1 MSGFC
6 IEVNTFFS
14 PCAFHNEYDRVQI
27 QECTKV
33 LMTFIQIMH
42 ISNMSSSWVWIDELL
57 MGFFLLHQAWE
68 AGEAGETGR
77 KQFCLQKLSF
87 WVWIFFV
94 CILFF
99 TQKLFFFNFTQK
111 VDFACEFTFFPVLL
125 LGYKEECWRSWG
137 NVFDTV
143 HPLQPLPCCRY
154 LCEEEESVG
163 YSGTASGEDLYIFL
177 QLLQISR

>member
-1 MSGFC
+1 MNWVTDLPCRLIILYLLCAALINVRVLHRSWY
-6 IEVNTFFS
+6 FFS
-14 PCAFHNEYDRVQI
+14 PCAFHNEYDRIQI

-94 CILFF
+94 FHPKTFSFL
-99 TQKLFFFNFTQK
+99 NFTQK
-111 VDFACEFTFFPVLL
+111 VNFVWEFTFFPVLL

-137 NVFDTV
+137 NVVDTV
-143 HPLQPLPCCRY
+143 HLLQPLPCCM
-154 LCEEEESVG
+154 
-163 YSGTASGEDLYIFL
+163 
-177 QLLQISR
+177 